1 MMSIGGLVAQSVEHR
16 PFKAV
21 VPGSS
26 PGQLTIFYVN
36 FLINNSEVDE
46 MSKVCAIC
54 GKTKGNGGCI
64 TRKGLAIKAGGIGM
78 HVVKNVK
85 RTFEVNLQN
94 VKINEGGTIKTV
106 KMCTACIRTGN
117 YVKA

>member
-1 MMSIGGLVAQSVEHR
+1 
-16 PFKAV
+16 
-21 VPGSS
+21 
-26 PGQLTIFYVN
+26 
-36 FLINNSEVDE
+36 

-64 TRKGLAIKAGGIGM
+64 TRKGLAKKAGGIGM

-85 RTFEVNLQN
+85 RKFEVNLQN
-94 VKINEGGTIKTV
+94 VKINEGGTGKTV
-106 KMCTACIRTGN
+106 KMCAACIRTGN